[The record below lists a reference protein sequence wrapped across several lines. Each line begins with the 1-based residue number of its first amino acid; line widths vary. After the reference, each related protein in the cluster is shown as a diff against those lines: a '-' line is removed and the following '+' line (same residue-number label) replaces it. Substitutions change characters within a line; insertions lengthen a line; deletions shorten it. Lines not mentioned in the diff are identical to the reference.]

1 MHWHQLDHMQTI
13 CISLQTDNHNN
24 TSSFNF
30 STGQMLFLTPNN
42 SVRALKALFII
53 LRVLQIPAKLHQIV
67 RSVKLTQWHR
77 RTLCQMTVFSVL
89 QSSLHSYLCPS
100 YRRCRQHYILG
111 CLSICAC
118 MHACVYACACTHS
131 LTGLP
136 STFSLCL
143 IWSDRGWVWV
153 AWQFHLFF
161 RERRQSH
168 KSIWLT
174 F

>member
-53 LRVLQIPAKLHQIV
+53 LRV
-67 RSVKLTQWHR
+67 
-77 RTLCQMTVFSVL
+77 TVFRVL

-118 MHACVYACACTHS
+118 MHACVYAYACTHS
-131 LTGLP
+131 LTGLL

-153 AWQFHLFF
+153 AWQFHLLF